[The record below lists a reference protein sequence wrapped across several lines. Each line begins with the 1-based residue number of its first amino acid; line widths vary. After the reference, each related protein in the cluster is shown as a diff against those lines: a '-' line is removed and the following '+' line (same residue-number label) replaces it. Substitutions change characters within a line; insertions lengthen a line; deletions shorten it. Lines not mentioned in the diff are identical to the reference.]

1 DWSSDVCSSDLIF
14 RHSVVL
20 LHAVLGHRILLHGIL
35 GHRVLFHAVV
45 LAHFVLGEGGRR
57 ECQPKRKDGGGHA
70 ERDTGADGHWSV
82 FPLKAV
88 LKATDAA
95 SIQDGAA
102 GSFVTREVRKIV
114 REAHQR

>member
-1 DWSSDVCSSDLIF
+1 MPSFDIPSSFFMPSLDIVSFFMESLDIVSFFMPSSLP
-14 RHSVVL
+14 
-20 LHAVLGHRILLHGIL
+20 ILSWAKAAGASANPSE
-35 GHRVLFHAVV
+35 RTA
-45 LAHFVLGEGGRR
+45 A
-57 ECQPKRKDGGGHA
+57 DT